1 MLIFRLLS
9 VITLVLLNSCADSP
23 AKPSQPEGTIAPVKI
38 AKPKEKAEQKEE
50 IKTSIAPDVLFMLL
64 TAELAGQRGQY
75 DIALE
80 GYMEAAKRVHDPRF
94 AERAA
99 MIAMYMK
106 DSNKT
111 NEAVTLWLRQDPKNQ
126 TARKIAALSALRA
139 GDKKAAVEHLNVLL
153 KVDPAGFE
161 NALLELAGVLQK
173 DDKIT
178 AVYDALD
185 TLSIQ
190 HPDQAG
196 IYFMQSLLAMQ
207 KKDKN
212 LAETKIQ
219 QALKIQPDW
228 DKALIFQAQIAMFSG
243 DLNKAKTL
251 LKEASRKYPDNNK
264 INKMYAQ
271 ALIKTEDYE
280 EAGEIYQGIIS
291 SDPKDIESQFA
302 LGLVYLQLD
311 RDEQAEDIFKKLLE
325 QPEWKYQASFY
336 LGKIEEKRDHTK
348 NALVWFD
355 KVTDGPVV
363 FDASISAI
371 SLLAK
376 DKQFDEANSRLSLLQ
391 AKFPKQK
398 LRLLLVQA
406 ELYSQQKQ
414 YEKAFNLLTEALV
427 DFPDQKELLYTHALM
442 AERVGKPD
450 IVEGDLKKILATDPD
465 NVEALNAL
473 GYTLLNKPD
482 RYVDAEKYLQQ
493 ALRLEPDEAVIIDSY
508 GWLQFKLGHP
518 EKALDYLQQ
527 AYEKK
532 QENEIAAHLV
542 EVLWAL
548 GRKDEAKKIFNK
560 AFKDAPGDEYLLD
573 FQQRIL
579 NGAHE

>member
-1 MLIFRLLS
+1 MLIFRLFS

-23 AKPSQPEGTIAPVKI
+23 AKPGQPEGTVAPVKI
-38 AKPKEKAEQKEE
+38 AEPKEKAKAKED
-50 IKTSIAPDVLFMLL
+50 KTSIDPDVLFMLL

-111 NEAVTLWLRQDPKNQ
+111 NEAVALWVRQDPKNQ
-126 TARKIAALSALRA
+126 AARKIAALSALRA
-139 GDKKAAVEHLNVLL
+139 GNKKAATEHLNMLL
-153 KVDPAGFE
+153 NIDPAGFE
-161 NALLELAGVLQK
+161 NAVLELAGVLQK
-173 DDKIT
+173 DGKINT
-178 AVYDALD
+178 LYDALD
-185 TLSIQ
+185 TLSVQ
-190 HPDQAG
+190 HPDQAV
-196 IYFMQSLLAMQ
+196 IFYMQSLLAMQ
-207 KKDKN
+207 KKEIY
-212 LAETKIQ
+212 LAESKIQ
-219 QALKIQPDW
+219 QALKVRPGW
-228 DKALIFQAQIAMFSG
+228 DKALMFQAQIAVFSG

-251 LKEASRKYPDNNK
+251 LKEASLKYPDNNK
-264 INKMYAQ
+264 ISKILAQ
-271 ALIKTEDYE
+271 VLIKAEDYDAAAE
-280 EAGEIYQGIIS
+280 VYQDIIS
-291 SDPKDIESQFA
+291 ADPRDIESQFA
-302 LGLVYLQLD
+302 LWLVYLQVD
-311 RDEQAEDIFKKLLE
+311 KDEQAEDVFKKLLE

-336 LGKIEEKRDHTK
+336 LGKIEEKHDRSK
-348 NALVWFD
+348 KALVWFD
-355 KVTDGPVV
+355 KVTDGPFV

-391 AKFPKQK
+391 SKFPKQK

-427 DFPDQKELLYTHALM
+427 DFPDQKELLYTRALM
-442 AERVGKPD
+442 AERVNKPD
-450 IVEGDLKKILATDPD
+450 IVEADLKKILAMDPD

-482 RYVDAEKYLQQ
+482 RYADAEKYLQH
-493 ALRLEPDEAVIIDSY
+493 ALSLEPDAAVIIDSY
-508 GWLQFKLGHP
+508 GWLQFKLGNN

-527 AYEKK
+527 AYEK
-532 QENEIAAHLV
+532 QPENEIAAHLA
-542 EVLWAL
+542 EVLWVL
-548 GRKDEAKKIFNK
+548 GRKDEARKLFNK
-560 AFKDAPGDEYLLD
+560 AIKDAPDDEYLMD
-573 FQQRIL
+573 FQRRIL
-579 NGAHE
+579 KGAQ

>member
-1 MLIFRLLS
+1 VLIFRLFS
-9 VITLVLLNSCADSP
+9 VITLVFLNSCADSP
-23 AKPSQPEGTIAPVKI
+23 AKPSQPERTVAPVKI
-38 AKPKEKAEQKEE
+38 AEPKGKTQQKEL
-50 IKTSIAPDVLFMLL
+50 KTSIDPDVLFMLL

-106 DSNKT
+106 DSHKT
-111 NEAVTLWLRQDPKNQ
+111 NEAVVLWLRQDPKNQ

-139 GDKKAAVEHLNVLL
+139 GDKKTAAEHLNVLL
-153 KVDPAGFE
+153 NVDPAGFE

-173 DDKIT
+173 DGKIT
-178 AVYDALD
+178 VVYDALD
-185 TLSIQ
+185 ALSIQ
-190 HPDQAG
+190 HPDQAV

-219 QALKIQPDW
+219 QALRVQPDW
-228 DKALIFQAQIAMFSG
+228 DKALIFQAQIAVFSG

-251 LKEASRKYPDNNK
+251 LKEASLKYPDNSK
-264 INKMYAQ
+264 INKMFAQ
-271 ALIKTEDYE
+271 VLIKAEDYE
-280 EAGEIYQGIIS
+280 EAGKVYQGIIS
-291 SDPKDIESQFA
+291 ADPKDIESQFA

-311 RDEQAEDIFKKLLE
+311 KDEQAEDIFKKLLE
-325 QPEWKYQASFY
+325 QPEWKYQAGFY
-336 LGKIEEKRDHTK
+336 LGKIEEKRGHTK
-348 NALVWFD
+348 KALVWFD
-355 KVTDGPVV
+355 KVTDGPFV

-376 DKQFDEANSRLSLLQ
+376 DKQFDEASSRLNLLQ
-391 AKFPKQK
+391 AKFPQQK
-398 LRLLLVQA
+398 LRILLVQA

-414 YEKAFNLLTEALV
+414 YDKAFNLLSEALV
-427 DFPDQKELLYTHALM
+427 DLPDQKELLYTRALM
-442 AERVGKPD
+442 AERVDKPA
-450 IVEGDLKKILATDPD
+450 IVEADLKKILAMDPD

-482 RYVDAEKYLQQ
+482 RYADAEKYLQQ

-508 GWLQFKLGHP
+508 GWLQFKLGNT

-527 AYEKK
+527 AYEKQ
-532 QENEIAAHLV
+532 QENEIAAHLA

-560 AFKDAPGDEYLLD
+560 AIKDAPEDEYLLD
-573 FQQRIL
+573 FQRRIL
-579 NGAHE
+579 NGAS

>member
-1 MLIFRLLS
+1 VLIFRLLS

-23 AKPSQPEGTIAPVKI
+23 AKPSQPEGAVAPVKI
-38 AKPKEKAEQKEE
+38 AEPKGKIQPKED
-50 IKTSIAPDVLFMLL
+50 KTSIDPDVLFMLL
-64 TAELAGQRGQY
+64 TAEIAGQRGQY
-75 DIALE
+75 EIALE
-80 GYMEAAKRVHDPRF
+80 GYMEAAKRLHDPRF

-106 DSNKT
+106 DSKKT
-111 NEAVTLWLRQDPKNQ
+111 NEAVALWLRQDPKNQ
-126 TARKIAALSALRA
+126 TARKIAALYSLKA
-139 GDKKAAVEHLNVLL
+139 GDKKAVAEHLNMLL

-161 NALLELAGVLQK
+161 NAVLELASVLQK
-173 DDKIT
+173 DGNIN

-185 TLSIQ
+185 ALSVQ
-190 HPDQAG
+190 HPDQAV
-196 IYFMQSLLAMQ
+196 IYFMQSVLAMQ

-212 LAETKIQ
+212 LAESKIQ

-228 DKALIFQAQIAMFSG
+228 DKALIFQAQIAVFSG

-251 LKEASRKYPDNNK
+251 LKGAHLKYPDNNK
-264 INKMYAQ
+264 ISKIFAQ
-271 ALIKTEDYE
+271 VLIKAEDYE
-280 EAGEIYQGIIS
+280 AAGEVYRDLIS
-291 SDPKDIESQFA
+291 ADPKDIESQLA

-311 RDEQAEDIFKKLLE
+311 QDEKAEDIFNKLLE

-336 LGKIEEKRDHTK
+336 LGKIEEKQDHTK
-348 NALVWFD
+348 KALVWFD
-355 KVTDGPVV
+355 KVTDGPFV

-376 DKQFDEANSRLSLLQ
+376 DKQFDEAGSRLNLLQ

-398 LRLLLVQA
+398 LRLQLVQS

-414 YEKAFNLLTEALV
+414 YEKAFDLLTEALV
-427 DFPDQKELLYTHALM
+427 EFPDQKELLYTRALT

-450 IVEGDLKKILATDPD
+450 IVEADLKKILAMDPD

-473 GYTLLNKPD
+473 GYTLLNKPE
-482 RYVDAEKYLQQ
+482 RYADAEKYLQQ
-493 ALRLEPDEAVIIDSY
+493 ALRLQPDEAVIIDSY
-508 GWLQFKLGHP
+508 GWLQFKLGNT

-527 AYEKK
+527 AYEKQ
-532 QENEIAAHLV
+532 QENEIAAHLA

-548 GRKDEAKKIFNK
+548 GRKDEAKKLFNK
-560 AFKDAPGDEYLLD
+560 AIKAAPDDEYLID
-573 FQQRIL
+573 FKRRIL
-579 NGAHE
+579 NGAH

>member
-1 MLIFRLLS
+1 MLIFRLFS

-23 AKPSQPEGTIAPVKI
+23 AKPGQPEGAVVPVKI
-38 AKPKEKAEQKEE
+38 AEPKEKAKAKED
-50 IKTSIAPDVLFMLL
+50 KTSIDPDVLFMLL

-111 NEAVTLWLRQDPKNQ
+111 NEAVALWVRQDPKNQ
-126 TARKIAALSALRA
+126 AARKIAALSALRA
-139 GDKKAAVEHLNVLL
+139 GNKKAATEHLNMLL
-153 KVDPAGFE
+153 NIDPAGFE
-161 NALLELAGVLQK
+161 NAVLELAGILQK
-173 DDKIT
+173 DGKINT
-178 AVYDALD
+178 LYDALD
-185 TLSIQ
+185 TLSVQ
-190 HPDQAG
+190 HPDQAV
-196 IYFMQSLLAMQ
+196 IFYMQSLLAMQ
-207 KKDKN
+207 KKEIY
-212 LAETKIQ
+212 LAESKIQ
-219 QALKIQPDW
+219 QALKVRPGW
-228 DKALIFQAQIAMFSG
+228 DKALIFQAQIAVFSG

-251 LKEASRKYPDNNK
+251 LKEASLKYPDNNK
-264 INKMYAQ
+264 ISKILAQ
-271 ALIKTEDYE
+271 VLIKAEDYDAAAE
-280 EAGEIYQGIIS
+280 VYQYIIS
-291 SDPKDIESQFA
+291 ADPRDIESQFA
-302 LGLVYLQLD
+302 LGLVYLQVD
-311 RDEQAEDIFKKLLE
+311 KDEQAEDVFKKLLE

-336 LGKIEEKRDHTK
+336 LGKIEEKHDHSK
-348 NALVWFD
+348 KALVWFD
-355 KVTDGPVV
+355 KVTDGPFV

-391 AKFPKQK
+391 SKFPKQK

-427 DFPDQKELLYTHALM
+427 DFPDQKELLYTRALM
-442 AERVGKPD
+442 AERVNKPD
-450 IVEGDLKKILATDPD
+450 IAEADLKKILAMDPD

-482 RYVDAEKYLQQ
+482 RYADAEKYLQH
-493 ALRLEPDEAVIIDSY
+493 ALSLEPDAAVIIDSY
-508 GWLQFKLGHP
+508 GWLQFKLGNN

-527 AYEKK
+527 AYEK
-532 QENEIAAHLV
+532 QPENEIAAHLA
-542 EVLWAL
+542 EVLWVL
-548 GRKDEAKKIFNK
+548 GRKDEARKLFNK
-560 AFKDAPGDEYLLD
+560 AIKDAPDDEYLMD
-573 FQQRIL
+573 FQRRIL
-579 NGAHE
+579 KGAQ

>member
-1 MLIFRLLS
+1 VLIFRLFS

-23 AKPSQPEGTIAPVKI
+23 AKPGQPEGTVAPVKI
-38 AKPKEKAEQKEE
+38 AEPKEKAKAKED
-50 IKTSIAPDVLFMLL
+50 KTSIDPDVLFMLL

-111 NEAVTLWLRQDPKNQ
+111 NEAVALWVRQDPKNQ
-126 TARKIAALSALRA
+126 AARKIAALSALRA
-139 GDKKAAVEHLNVLL
+139 GNKKAATEHLNMLL
-153 KVDPAGFE
+153 NIDPAGFE
-161 NALLELAGVLQK
+161 NAVLELAGVLQK
-173 DDKIT
+173 DGKINT
-178 AVYDALD
+178 LYDALD
-185 TLSIQ
+185 TLSVQ
-190 HPDQAG
+190 HPDQAV
-196 IYFMQSLLAMQ
+196 IFYMQSLLAMQ
-207 KKDKN
+207 KKEIY
-212 LAETKIQ
+212 LAESKIQ
-219 QALKIQPDW
+219 QALKVRPGW
-228 DKALIFQAQIAMFSG
+228 DKALMFQAQIAVFSG

-251 LKEASRKYPDNNK
+251 LKEASLKYPDNNK
-264 INKMYAQ
+264 ISKILAQ
-271 ALIKTEDYE
+271 VLIKAEDYDAAAE
-280 EAGEIYQGIIS
+280 VYQDIIS
-291 SDPKDIESQFA
+291 ADPRDIESQFA
-302 LGLVYLQLD
+302 LGLVYLQVD
-311 RDEQAEDIFKKLLE
+311 KDEQAEDVFKKLLE

-336 LGKIEEKRDHTK
+336 LGKIEEKHDHSK
-348 NALVWFD
+348 KALVWFD
-355 KVTDGPVV
+355 KVTDGPFV

-391 AKFPKQK
+391 SKFPKQK

-427 DFPDQKELLYTHALM
+427 DFPDQKELLYTRALM
-442 AERVGKPD
+442 AERVNKPD
-450 IVEGDLKKILATDPD
+450 IAEADLKKILAMDPD

-482 RYVDAEKYLQQ
+482 RYADAEKYLQH
-493 ALRLEPDEAVIIDSY
+493 ALSLEPDAAVIIDSY
-508 GWLQFKLGHP
+508 GWLQFKLGNN

-527 AYEKK
+527 AYEK
-532 QENEIAAHLV
+532 QPENEIAAHLA
-542 EVLWAL
+542 EVLWVL
-548 GRKDEAKKIFNK
+548 GRKDEARKLFNK
-560 AFKDAPGDEYLLD
+560 AIKDAPDDEYLMD
-573 FQQRIL
+573 FQRRIL
-579 NGAHE
+579 KGAQ

>member
-1 MLIFRLLS
+1 VLIFRLFS

-23 AKPSQPEGTIAPVKI
+23 AKPSQPEATVAPVKI
-38 AKPKEKAEQKEE
+38 AEPKGKSPQKEE
-50 IKTSIAPDVLFMLL
+50 KTSIDPDVLFMLL

-99 MIAMYMK
+99 MIALYMK
-106 DSNKT
+106 DDKKT
-111 NEAVTLWLRQDPKNQ
+111 SEAVALWLRQDPKNQ

-173 DDKIT
+173 EGKIT
-178 AVYDALD
+178 AVNDALD

-190 HPDQAG
+190 HPDQAE

-219 QALKIQPDW
+219 QALKVRPDW
-228 DKALIFQAQIAMFSG
+228 DKALILQAQIAVFSG

-251 LKEASRKYPDNNK
+251 LKEASHKYPDNNK
-264 INKMYAQ
+264 INKMFAQ
-271 ALIKTEDYE
+271 VLIKAEDYE
-280 EAGEIYQGIIS
+280 EAIEVYQGIIS
-291 SDPKDIESQFA
+291 ADPKDIESQFA

-311 RDEQAEDIFKKLLE
+311 KEEPAEDIFNKLLE
-325 QPEWKYQASFY
+325 QPDWKYQASFY

-348 NALVWFD
+348 KALVWYD
-355 KVTDGPVV
+355 KVTDGPLV

-371 SLLAK
+371 SLLSK
-376 DKQFDEANSRLSLLQ
+376 NKQFDEANSRLSLLQ
-391 AKFPKQK
+391 TKFPQQK

-427 DFPDQKELLYTHALM
+427 DLPDQKELLYTRALI
-442 AERVGKPD
+442 AERVNKPD
-450 IVEGDLKKILATDPD
+450 IVEADLKKILTMDPD

-482 RYVDAEKYLQQ
+482 RYAEAEKYLQR
-493 ALRLEPDEAVIIDSY
+493 ALKLEPEAAVIIDSY
-508 GWLQFKLGHP
+508 GWLQFKLGNK
-518 EKALDYLQQ
+518 EKALDYLQK
-527 AYEKK
+527 AYEKQ
-532 QENEIAAHLV
+532 QENEIAAHLA

-548 GRKDEAKKIFNK
+548 DRKDEAKKIFNK
-560 AFKDAPGDEYLLD
+560 AFKDAPDDEYLLD
-573 FQQRIL
+573 FQRRIL
-579 NGAHE
+579 NGAQ

>member
-1 MLIFRLLS
+1 MLIFRLFS
-9 VITLVLLNSCADSP
+9 VIALVLLNSCADSP
-23 AKPSQPEGTIAPVKI
+23 PKSTQSKGAIAPVKI
-38 AKPKEKAEQKEE
+38 AEPKEKAHQKEE
-50 IKTSIAPDVLFMLL
+50 KTSIDPDVLFMLL
-64 TAELAGQRGQY
+64 TAELAGQREQY

-106 DSNKT
+106 DSKKT
-111 NEAVTLWLRQDPKNQ
+111 NEAVALWLRQDPKNQ
-126 TARKIAALSALRA
+126 TARKIAALSALRI

-161 NALLELAGVLQK
+161 NAVLELASVLQK
-173 DDKIT
+173 EGKIT
-178 AVYDALD
+178 AVYDALNA
-185 TLSIQ
+185 LSIE
-190 HPDQAG
+190 HPNQAV

-207 KKDKN
+207 MKDKN

-219 QALKIQPDW
+219 QALKLQPDW
-228 DKALIFQAQIAMFSG
+228 DKALIFQAQIAVFSG

-251 LKEASRKYPDNNK
+251 LKEASVKYPDNSK

-271 ALIKTEDYE
+271 VLIKAGSYE
-280 EAGEIYQGIIS
+280 EAIEVYQNSIS
-291 SDPKDIESQFA
+291 ADPKDLESQFA

-311 RDEQAEDIFKKLLE
+311 KDEQAEDIFKKLLE

-336 LGKIEEKRDHTK
+336 LGKIEEKRGNTK
-348 NALVWFD
+348 KALVWFD
-355 KVTDGPVV
+355 KVSDGPLVL
-363 FDASISAI
+363 DASISAI

-391 AKFPKQK
+391 TKFPQQK
-398 LRLLLVQA
+398 LRILLVQA

-427 DFPDQKELLYTHALM
+427 DLPDQKELLYTRALV
-442 AERVGKPD
+442 AEHVNKPD
-450 IVEGDLKKILATDPD
+450 IVEADLKKILAVEPD

-473 GYTLLNKPD
+473 GYTLLNKPG
-482 RYVDAEKYLQQ
+482 RYAEAEKYLQQ
-493 ALRLEPDEAVIIDSY
+493 ALRLEPDAAVIIDSY
-508 GWLQFKLGHP
+508 GWLQFKLGNT
-518 EKALDYLQQ
+518 EKALGYLQQ
-527 AYEKK
+527 AYEKQ
-532 QENEIAAHLV
+532 QENEIAAHLA

-548 GRKDEAKKIFNK
+548 GRKDEAKKLFNK
-560 AFKDAPGDEYLLD
+560 AIKDAPDDEYLLD
-573 FQQRIL
+573 FQRRIL
-579 NGAHE
+579 NGAQH